1 MNLRHILLL
10 GVVALTL
17 GVVLVG
23 QASARSLTKS
33 PIVSQPSTT
42 PDLVERWVQRQP
54 AATPD
59 LVERF
64 VQRQPASAFFTA
76 AALRASGLRMQAMAR
91 MYERQSAGVSS
102 SSAGF
107 DVRDALIGAAG
118 GLGIAICAA
127 GLLFAASRSRRP
139 QLSV

>member
-10 GVVALTL
+10 AVVGLTL
-17 GVVLVG
+17 GVALAG

-33 PIVSQPSTT
+33 PILSQPSTT
-42 PDLVERWVQRQP
+42 PDLVERWQRQP
-54 AATPD
+54 AAAPD

-64 VQRQPASAFFTA
+64 VQRQPASAYFTA

-91 MYERQSAGVSS
+91 MYERQSASVSS
-102 SSAGF
+102 SSGRF

-118 GLGIAICAA
+118 GVGAAICAA
-127 GLLFAASRSRRP
+127 GLLFAAARSRRP

>member
-1 MNLRHILLL
+1 MNLRHIFLL
-10 GVVALTL
+10 GVVGLALSVAL
-17 GVVLVG
+17 AG
-23 QASARSLTKS
+23 QASARPLTKS
-33 PIVSQPSTT
+33 PVVSQLSTT

-54 AATPD
+54 AAAPD

-64 VQRQPASAFFTA
+64 VQRQPASAYFTA

-91 MYERQSAGVSS
+91 MYERQSASVGSS
-102 SSAGF
+102 SGSF

-118 GLGIAICAA
+118 GVGIAICAA
-127 GLLFAASRSRRP
+127 GLLFAAARSRRP